1 MQKYLELILITT
13 AIILA
18 YIWLQVPLL
27 ARFSLQGFAVA
38 ILVFFALL
46 FVTKRSRAVA
56 SAIRFELIP
65 LVFASIILIGA
76 TGGTTSSFFALLYV
90 FLLLLVLNTT
100 LNTSG
105 IVTSELVFVFY
116 ALTINLEVRDWL
128 QLLSLPLMMGFFI
141 YSKYQFD
148 ISAQQRQALATSTE
162 LVETISQ
169 QKMTLERFIKSF
181 LKPKLAMLAKLGNDS
196 DTSKQVL
203 LNQLNL
209 LESEIDKVLARPD
222 QMIPQQTTIAQT
234 DSSSANSDSTSA

>member
-1 MQKYLELILITT
+1 MRKYLELILITI

-18 YIWLQVPLL
+18 YVWLQMPFL

-46 FVTKRSRAVA
+46 FLAQRSQT
-56 SAIRFELIP
+56 SANVLRFELVP
-65 LVFASIILIGA
+65 LIFAIIILIGS
-76 TGGTTSSFFALLYV
+76 TGSTSSSFFALLYV
-90 FLLLLVLNTT
+90 FLLLVVLNTT
-100 LNTSG
+100 LNTSS

-148 ISAQQRQALATSTE
+148 MSAQQREELVTSTE

-169 QKMTLERFIKSF
+169 QKMTLERFIKTF
-181 LKPKLAMLAKLGNDS
+181 LKPKLAMLAKLGNDT

-203 LNQLNL
+203 LNQLDL
-209 LESEIDKVLARPD
+209 LDSEIDKVLARPD
-222 QMIPQQTTIAQT
+222 QITPQQTTTT
-234 DSSSANSDSTSA
+234 DSPSA